1 MLLSLHIQN
10 IALIEEC
17 RIELEKGLNILSG
30 ETGAGKSIIID
41 ALSFVLGS
49 RADKTLIR
57 HGSNQAVVVAVFS
70 IGAENYPLLAELGL
84 EEEDTLI
91 IKRTMSDTKNEV
103 RVNGQLFTLSMLRRL
118 TSSLVDIH
126 GQHEHQSLLRAATHL
141 ELLDRYDPT
150 IAPLLSQYV
159 LHYHAYRAVCK
170 ELESFGDERE
180 RARKAETLAFQ
191 IEDIRKVNP
200 VEGEEEELLKERER
214 MRNAERI
221 VAGVAEGYGALDS
234 DEGLGA
240 LACLSMALSGLRSV
254 LQFDDQL
261 EEWYERLD
269 SARIE
274 IDDVAAC
281 LKDYVESFDFD
292 QRAFDRV
299 ERRVDAIRRL
309 KRKYGATV
317 EEVLA
322 ALEEYEKELEI
333 LENSA
338 EKIEKLQN
346 QRRDLS
352 KCLYSSGIK
361 LSRARR
367 AAAKRF
373 ERAIVTEL
381 ADLSMSG
388 TTFEVEFSPIPG
400 LDDSREGDFATDSE
414 GKSALSCGK
423 TAPSSARAKSARGS
437 AEDEISRAKPSDI
450 EEALLEMTEKGFD
463 IEEAL
468 LEMTEKGFDKVEFLI
483 SPNKGEPLRPLAKI
497 ASGGEMSRLMLA
509 LKNILADLDS
519 IDTLVFDEIDTGISG
534 FVAHA
539 VAQKLCHISAQKQVI
554 AITHL
559 PQLASFA
566 DHHYLISKSTVGN
579 KTRTDLLLLEGDTR
593 LAEVARLSGS
603 VTDMGKQ
610 HAAELIASAQEYKGK
625 LN

>member
-57 HGSNQAVVVAVFS
+57 HGSNQAVVEAVFS

-200 VEGEEEELLKERER
+200 VAGEEEELLKERER

-338 EKIEKLQN
+338 ERIEKLQN

-352 KCLYSSGIK
+352 KCLYSSGVK

-400 LDDSREGDFATDSE
+400 LDDSAAGDFATDSE

-423 TAPSSARAKSARGS
+423 TAPSGARAKSARGS
-437 AEDEISRAKPSDI
+437 TEDEISRAKP
-450 EEALLEMTEKGFD
+450 AD

-509 LKNILADLDS
+509 LKNILANLDS

-625 LN
+625 IN

>member
-57 HGSNQAVVVAVFS
+57 HGSNQAVVEAVFS

-200 VEGEEEELLKERER
+200 VAGEEEELLKERER

-261 EEWYERLD
+261 EEWYVRLD

-352 KCLYSSGIK
+352 KCLYSSGVK

-423 TAPSSARAKSARGS
+423 TAPSSAHAKSACGS
-437 AEDEISRAKPSDI
+437 TEDEISRAKPS
-450 EEALLEMTEKGFD
+450 D

-509 LKNILADLDS
+509 LKNILANLDS